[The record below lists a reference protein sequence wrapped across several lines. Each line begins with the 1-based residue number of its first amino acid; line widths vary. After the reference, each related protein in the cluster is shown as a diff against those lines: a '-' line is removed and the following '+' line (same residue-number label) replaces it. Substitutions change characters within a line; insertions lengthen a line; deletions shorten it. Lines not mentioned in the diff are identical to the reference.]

1 MNTIP
6 FTTSQ
11 SDAIRYLADVAA
23 AQERTDAAG
32 AARSSFHPHRSYI
45 PARRRRH
52 SRKSVRVAGPP
63 GISAGVPAEI
73 RELVVS
79 LYLVGCGVSLITRP

>member
-6 FTTSQ
+6 FTTTSP
-11 SDAIRYLADVAA
+11 SHSEALRYLADVAA
-23 AQERTDAAG
+23 AQEWTDVASTMRTSPHA
-32 AARSSFHPHRSYI
+32 HRSYI

-63 GISAGVPAEI
+63 GLSAGVPSEI

-79 LYLVGCGVSLITRP
+79 AFLG